1 LSGKRLIIDKALY
14 GLKSSSAR
22 FHEHLS
28 VKLRKLE
35 FIPSKADPDLW
46 IKKLQDGTYEYIA
59 RFVDDVIVFSKNPMD
74 IIQELKKHYIMKGV
88 GKPQYYLGG
97 DVVELPKEW
106 QQENCYTSFSA
117 KTYIQNCIPKLAAM
131 CGKETFKMYNTPF
144 DENYHSELDESDLCD
159 VEGISKFKSL
169 IGSANWIITLG
180 RFDIAY
186 AVSTLSRYSMAPRLG
201 HFTAME
207 RVFGYLRKH
216 YAGHIVIDHQVA
228 PIREKAQFNLGM
240 DWIEFYPDA
249 TEDLP
254 YDMPHPAGS
263 KAMLTCYVDA
273 DHARDKVTCRSV
285 TGIILLINNTPV
297 LWISKRQ
304 KTVETSTYGS
314 ELVAAR
320 IAVDLLIEMR
330 YKLRMLGINVED
342 SSVLVGDNMAVVINT
357 TLPSSALKKK
367 HQACNYH
374 RVREAIAAKI
384 LIFGYIDTSTNLADV
399 CTKPLG
405 ATLFHGLLK
414 QYMF

>member
-1 LSGKRLIIDKALY
+1 M
-14 GLKSSSAR
+14 
-22 FHEHLS
+22 
-28 VKLRKLE
+28 KLLA
-35 FIPSKADPDLW
+35 PAPGW
-46 IKKLQDGTYEYIA
+46 TAQA
-59 RFVDDVIVFSKNPMD
+59 DVIVVGSGIAGLTTALQARTYGLSVLIVTKSKVDEGSTKWAQGGIAAALGPGD
-74 IIQELKKHYIMKGV
+74 TPDQHLKDTLVAG
-88 GKPQYYLGG
+88 
-97 DVVELPKEW
+97 
-106 QQENCYTSFSA
+106 A
-117 KTYIQNCIPKLAAM
+117 
-131 CGKETFKMYNTPF
+131 
-144 DENYHSELDESDLCD
+144 DLCD

-228 PIREKAQFNLGM
+228 PIGEKAQFNLGM

-297 LWISKRQ
+297 LWISK
-304 KTVETSTYGS
+304 KLGEFV
-314 ELVAAR
+314 
-320 IAVDLLIEMR
+320 LL
-330 YKLRMLGINVED
+330 LF
-342 SSVLVGDNMAVVINT
+342 SSHSSCLILSNHD
-357 TLPSSALKKK
+357 PSC
-367 HQACNYH
+367 HQEWVTH
-374 RVREAIAAKI
+374 PR
-384 LIFGYIDTSTNLADV
+384 
-399 CTKPLG
+399 
-405 ATLFHGLLK
+405 
-414 QYMF
+414 